1 MRLQQGLLAM
11 VCGAACGLAS
21 AQVYRCVDSS
31 GQASFSDQAC
41 TEAGMRGEQI
51 QKALTPQEKAE
62 QQAQA
67 NEALVRQQLR
77 RAQEREQA
85 MEKAQAQPAAR
96 TMPAPSNPSQSLE
109 CHEARKDLDFVA
121 SIRSLSDFDKRIR
134 MNAAIA
140 ATNAACA
147 TNTPLMQEPAYP
159 HDGRALRRCHRQ
171 GSGQICY

>member
-1 MRLQQGLLAM
+1 
-11 VCGAACGLAS
+11 
-21 AQVYRCVDSS
+21 
-31 GQASFSDQAC
+31 
-41 TEAGMRGEQI
+41 
-51 QKALTPQEKAE
+51 
-62 QQAQA
+62 
-67 NEALVRQQLR
+67 
-77 RAQEREQA
+77 